1 MTWEISALKIAQID
15 KNKHFSSS
23 AANTIIA
30 VSVEANYIV
39 VGSQKNESLTIIL
52 IGGKYG
58 RRSHPRP

>member
-1 MTWEISALKIAQID
+1 MQIG

-30 VSVEANYIV
+30 VSAQANYIRL
-39 VGSQKNESLTIIL
+39 GSQKNESLTIVL

-58 RRSHPRP
+58 RRSHSRP